1 VAADEHLGM
10 QFFHGTTA
18 VMSPGDVVEPR
29 HQEDRG
35 ESVAFAATH
44 RDVASTYGRGGH
56 VYEVEP
62 LDPDEVQVYK
72 SSYQALSRKGFRVK
86 SRVGSGQGRGGD

>member
-1 VAADEHLGM
+1 MAADEHLGL

-18 VMSPGDVVEPR
+18 VLNPGDVVEPR

-44 RDVASTYGRGGH
+44 LDMAAVYGRGGH
-56 VYEVEP
+56 IYEVEP
-62 LDPDEVQVYK
+62 VDQDEVKVYK
-72 SSYQALSRKGFRVK
+72 HQALSRKGFRVK
-86 SRVGSGQGRGGD
+86 NRVERK